1 MAEVKNAF
9 IASKMNKDLDARLVP
24 SGEYRNAINA
34 QISRSEGAD
43 VGALENVLGNQLK
56 VDFSLLVSLPSGTL
70 KTIGTYV
77 DEINNFIY
85 VFLTNYTGSTYST
98 TAKNYIFR
106 YDVLSG
112 NSVKLVEGAFLNF
125 STQNKIYGINVLED
139 FLFFTDNR
147 NQPRKIN
154 TVIAAGYGN
163 PYSSEDTISVA
174 KINPYQPIQL
184 YQKITSSIASGFA
197 APSTGKGVDSYQTTM
212 QNVSD
217 EELPDGSNNPY
228 YDANFVGDTELLDDK
243 FIRFSYRFKFKDGE
257 YSLLAPFTQVAF
269 IPKQDGYF
277 LYDTSDSVNDMN
289 DALQSTVVQ
298 FMENKVDKIQLIIPM
313 PLNEVGASLT
323 MGTIGSSLDIDE
335 IDIIYKESGNLSI
348 QLVDTITSDQLT
360 GNSTF
365 YNYSYNSTKP
375 WKTLPPSELTRVYD
389 KVPVK
394 ALAQEVTSNR
404 IVYGNYQNKHTSPE
418 SLDYNLAATFKSAFA
433 VNTGASEVTN
443 TTSILEYPN
452 STLKQNRN
460 YQVGFVL
467 ADRYGRSSS
476 VILSNADDNIQSG
489 GVNYGG
495 STLYLPYRDASLSGT
510 SGTDAFPGDSLKVI
524 LNSSIGPA
532 DPNPSTNWPGIYN
545 GDKTSSEYNP
555 LGWYSYKIVVKQTE
569 QDYYNVYLPGVIAGQ
584 PKTFEDSTNENQNT
598 LSHAVLLNDNINK
611 VPRDLTEVG
620 PQQKQFRSSVR
631 LFPRVINTDKVPTN
645 NATTPQYTIGEGNK
659 QFQATQKGLTVSTI
673 SNLRDL
679 FDYDPV
685 NPPVPDQFPQFYLYD
700 SNPLIARLSTESKL
714 GEAPDFVTPVAS
726 NKSYESGSAVFGT
739 PFFPSNSDCDDG
751 VVSDTTSYFAS
762 SNTPAFVTGVL
773 GLPIAYPGG
782 TNPFE
787 ANWAGGQTGI
797 DIDGWKLN
805 CTGTGASSNAAGTNK
820 KNWLLFGD
828 DAQIPVGKQVK
839 ITGRRGGINPGIQ
852 QLSVMETDPVDSLI
866 DIYYET
872 TSAGLITD
880 INNVTATD
888 TGAATSLS
896 GFVPVGFNE
905 GIALDASVFNASN
918 GVKALNAANQ
928 VIRTSDTSPS
938 GSNVVVFTMTSVMNN
953 ESTPA
958 NVTSYFSNWT
968 GNQGTGFT
976 VTINQDFLNNVWY
989 GSNVG
994 QRTFIFNFTVS
1005 VNGFSNSTAFSRTLD
1020 LGNINPILCPNGN
1033 AINVN
1038 LSVSASQITN
1048 IVAKNGASPCVANGN
1063 LNSGRD
1069 ITWSVISAI
1078 GANGGSYLNR
1088 FSIASTATNLQ
1099 STATLSRNFGGG
1111 FITQNY
1117 TITARASDPGGS
1129 TDQVVNVT
1137 MGNTPQYVKNHVLTL
1152 ELLGESQGDDFECTI
1167 ISINDSTTT
1176 NNGWYI
1182 FDYEWDTLN
1191 NSNPIL
1197 LDRTNACTGSCS
1209 GFSGEWFFS
1218 STSQA
1223 AALDLWEASKPS
1235 GDYVGSTT
1243 TTVNIGSN
1251 YQFAIV

>member
-1 MAEVKNAF
+1 M
-9 IASKMNKDLDARLVP
+9 
-24 SGEYRNAINA
+24 
-34 QISRSEGAD
+34 
-43 VGALENVLGNQLK
+43 
-56 VDFSLLVSLPSGTL
+56 
-70 KTIGTYV
+70 
-77 DEINNFIY
+77 
-85 VFLTNYTGSTYST
+85 
-98 TAKNYIFR
+98 
-106 YDVLSG
+106 
-112 NSVKLVEGAFLNF
+112 
-125 STQNKIYGINVLED
+125 
-139 FLFFTDNR
+139 
-147 NQPRKIN
+147 
-154 TVIAAGYGN
+154 
-163 PYSSEDTISVA
+163 
-174 KINPYQPIQL
+174 
-184 YQKITSSIASGFA
+184 
-197 APSTGKGVDSYQTTM
+197 
-212 QNVSD
+212 
-217 EELPDGSNNPY
+217 
-228 YDANFVGDTELLDDK
+228 
-243 FIRFSYRFKFKDGE
+243 
-257 YSLLAPFTQVAF
+257 
-269 IPKQDGYF
+269 
-277 LYDTSDSVNDMN
+277 
-289 DALQSTVVQ
+289 
-298 FMENKVDKIQLIIPM
+298 
-313 PLNEVGASLT
+313 
-323 MGTIGSSLDIDE
+323 
-335 IDIIYKESGNLSI
+335 
-348 QLVDTITSDQLT
+348 
-360 GNSTF
+360 
-365 YNYSYNSTKP
+365 
-375 WKTLPPSELTRVYD
+375 YD

-433 VNTGASEVTN
+433 VNTGANEVTN
-443 TTSILEYPN
+443 TTSIVEYPN

-476 VILSNADDNIQSG
+476 VILSNADDNVQSG
-489 GVNYGG
+489 GTNYGG
-495 STLYLPYRDASLSGT
+495 STLYLPYRDASLQT
-510 SGTDAFPGDSLKVI
+510 ETFPGDSLKVI

-584 PKTFEDSTNENQNT
+584 PKTSEDSTNENQNT

-645 NATTPQYTIGEGNK
+645 NAANAQYTVGEGNK

-673 SNLRDL
+673 STLRDL

-714 GEAPDFVTPVAS
+714 GEAPDFVTPS
-726 NKSYESGSAVFGT
+726 GNKSYESGSAIFGT
-739 PFFPSNSDCDDG
+739 PFFPLSTNCNDG
-751 VVSDTTSYFAS
+751 VVDDTTSYFVS
-762 SNTPAFVTGVL
+762 SNQPAFVTGVL
-773 GLPIAYPGG
+773 GLQIAYPGSA
-782 TNPFE
+782 NPFE
-787 ANWAGGQTGI
+787 ANWVGGQTGI
-797 DIDGWKLN
+797 DISGWKLN
-805 CTGTGASSNAAGTNK
+805 CTDSGASSNAAGTNK
-820 KNWLLFGD
+820 KNWLLFDD

-888 TGAATSLS
+888 TGAATALS

-905 GIALDASVFNASN
+905 GIALNASVFNASN

-928 VIRTSDTSPS
+928 VIPTADTTPS
-938 GSNVVVFTMTSVMNN
+938 GSNTVVFAMTSVMNN

-968 GNQGTGFT
+968 GNQATGFT

-1005 VNGFSNSTAFSRTLD
+1005 VNGFNNSTAFSRTID
-1020 LGNINPILCPNGN
+1020 LENINPILCPNGN
-1033 AINVN
+1033 AIDVN

-1048 IVAKNGASPCVANGN
+1048 IVAKNGASPCAANGN

-1069 ITWSVISAI
+1069 ITWSIISAV
-1078 GANGGSYLNR
+1078 GANGNSYVSR

-1099 STATLSRNFGGG
+1099 STATLSRNMGGG

-1129 TDQVVNVT
+1129 TDQVVNIT
-1137 MGNTPQYVKNHVLTL
+1137 MGNTPQAD
-1152 ELLGESQGDDFECTI
+1152 SFECTI
-1167 ISINDSTTT
+1167 ISIDDSTTA

-1182 FDYEWDTLN
+1182 FDYEWDSLN

-1209 GFSGEWFFS
+1209 QFSGEWFFS
-1218 STSQA
+1218 STSQSDV
-1223 AALDLWEASKPS
+1223 LGLWESSKPS
-1235 GDYVGSTT
+1235 GSYAGSTT

>member
-85 VFLTNYTGSTYST
+85 VFLTNHTGSTYST

-184 YQKITSSIASGFA
+184 YQKITSSIASGFTS
-197 APSTGKGVDSYQTTM
+197 PSTNQAVNSYQTTM

-217 EELPDGSNNPY
+217 EKLPDGSNNNPY

-277 LYDTSDSVNDMN
+277 LYDNSDNVNDMN

-323 MGTIGSSLDIDE
+323 TGTIGGSLDIDE

-433 VNTGASEVTN
+433 VNTGANEVTN
-443 TTSILEYPN
+443 TTSIVEYPN

-495 STLYLPYRDASLSGT
+495 STLYLPYRDASLQT
-510 SGTDAFPGDSLKVI
+510 ETFPGDSLKVI

-584 PKTFEDSTNENQNT
+584 PKTSEDNGDENENT
-598 LSHAVLLNDNINK
+598 LSHTVLLNDNINK

-645 NATTPQYTIGEGNK
+645 KATGAQYTIGEGNK

-673 SNLRDL
+673 STLRDL

-700 SNPLIARLSTESKL
+700 SNPLIARLSTEGKL
-714 GEAPDFVTPVAS
+714 GELASFVTPVAL
-726 NKSYESGSAVFGT
+726 NKSYESGSAIFGPYFENAGSLCDNQGT
-739 PFFPSNSDCDDG
+739 ISDI
-751 VVSDTTSYFAS
+751 TSYYVPS
-762 SNTPAFVTGVL
+762 STPAFITSIESLSGN
-773 GLPIAYPGG
+773 YTN
-782 TNPFE
+782 TNPFK
-787 ANWAGGQTGI
+787 ANWAGGPTNI
-797 DIDGWKLN
+797 LVDGWRLN
-805 CTGTGASSNAAGTNK
+805 CTDTGAATNPAGTAP
-820 KNWLLFGD
+820 KNWISFNKNT
-828 DAQIPVGKQVK
+828 QVPVGKRVDIVGQYNN
-839 ITGRRGGINPGIQ
+839 INPGIQ

-888 TGAATSLS
+888 TGAATALS

-905 GIALDASVFNASN
+905 GIALNASVFNASN

-928 VIRTSDTSPS
+928 VIPTADTTPS
-938 GSNVVVFTMTSVMNN
+938 GSNTVVFAMTSVMNN

-1005 VNGFSNSTAFSRTLD
+1005 VNGFNNSTAFSRTLD

-1129 TDQVVNVT
+1129 TDQVVNIT
-1137 MGNTPQYVKNHVLTL
+1137 MGNTPQYVKDHVLTL
-1152 ELLGESQGDDFECTI
+1152 VLQGESQGDDFECTI
-1167 ISINDSTTT
+1167 ISINDSTTA

-1197 LDRTNACTGSCS
+1197 LDRTNACTGNCS
-1209 GFSGEWFFS
+1209 PFSGEWFFS

-1223 AALDLWEASKPS
+1223 AALDLWEASKPNGS
-1235 GDYVGSTT
+1235 YAGSTT

>member
-56 VDFSLLVSLPSGTL
+56 VDFSLLASLPSGTL

-85 VFLTNYTGSTYST
+85 VFLTNHTGSTYSA

-163 PYSSEDTISVA
+163 PYDSEDTISVA

-197 APSTGKGVDSYQTTM
+197 TPSTGRGVDSYQTTM

-217 EELPDGSNNPY
+217 EKLPDDTNNPY
-228 YDANFVGDTELLDDK
+228 YDPNFVGDTELLDDK

-277 LYDTSDSVNDMN
+277 LYDTGDNLNDMN

-323 MGTIGSSLDIDE
+323 TGTISSSLDIDE

-433 VNTGASEVTN
+433 VNTGANEVTN
-443 TTSILEYPN
+443 TTSIVEYPN

-476 VILSNADDNIQSG
+476 VILSNADNNIQSG

-495 STLYLPYRDASLSGT
+495 STLYLPYRDASLQT
-510 SGTDAFPGDSLKVI
+510 ETFPGDSLKVI

-584 PKTFEDSTNENQNT
+584 PKTSEDNGNENENT
-598 LSHAVLLNDNINK
+598 LSHTVLLNDNINK

-620 PQQKQFRSSVR
+620 PQQKQFRSSAR

-645 NATTPQYTIGEGNK
+645 NAAAPQYTIGEGNK

-714 GEAPDFVTPVAS
+714 GELASFVTPVAS
-726 NKSYESGSAVFGT
+726 NKSYESGSAIFGPYFENAGSLCDAQGT
-739 PFFPSNSDCDDG
+739 ISDL
-751 VVSDTTSYFAS
+751 VSYYVAS
-762 SNTPAFVTGVL
+762 SGTAFITSIQ
-773 GLPIAYPGG
+773 GLSGNYTA
-782 TNPFE
+782 TNPFK
-787 ANWAGGQTGI
+787 ANWVGGPTNVI
-797 DIDGWKLN
+797 VDGWRLD
-805 CTGTGASSNAAGTNK
+805 CTLTGAATNPVGTAP
-820 KNWLLFGD
+820 KNWISFD
-828 DAQIPVGKQVK
+828 KSIQVDVGKRVDIVGQYNN
-839 ITGRRGGINPGIQ
+839 INPGIQ

-888 TGAATSLS
+888 TGAATALS
-896 GFVPVGFNE
+896 GFTPVGFNE
-905 GIALDASVFNASN
+905 GIALNASVFNASN

-928 VIRTSDTSPS
+928 VIPTADTTPS
-938 GSNVVVFTMTSVMNN
+938 GSNTVVFAMTSVMNN

-968 GNQGTGFT
+968 GNQATGFT

-1005 VNGFSNSTAFSRTLD
+1005 VNGFNNSTAFSRTID
-1020 LGNINPILCPNGN
+1020 LENINPILCPNGN
-1033 AINVN
+1033 AIDVN

-1069 ITWSVISAI
+1069 ITWSVISAV
-1078 GANGGSYLNR
+1078 GANGNSYVNR

-1099 STATLSRNFGGG
+1099 STATLSRNMGGG

-1137 MGNTPQYVKNHVLTL
+1137 MGNTPQYVKDHVLTL
-1152 ELLGESQGDDFECTI
+1152 KLADESQGDDFECTI
-1167 ISINDSTTT
+1167 ISINDSTTA

-1197 LDRTNACTGSCS
+1197 LDRTNACTGNCS
-1209 GFSGEWFFS
+1209 QFSGEWFFS
-1218 STSQA
+1218 STSQSD
-1223 AALDLWEASKPS
+1223 ALDLWEASKPS
-1235 GDYVGSTT
+1235 GEYMGSTT

>member
-85 VFLTNYTGSTYST
+85 VFLTNHTGSTYST

-112 NSVKLVEGAFLNF
+112 TSVKLVEGAFLNF

-163 PYSSEDTISVA
+163 PYDSEDTISVA

-184 YQKITSSIASGFA
+184 YQKITSSIASEFT
-197 APSTGKGVDSYQTTM
+197 APSTDQAINSYQTTM

-217 EELPDGSNNPY
+217 EKLPDGTSNNPY
-228 YDANFVGDTELLDDK
+228 YDSNFVGDTELLDDK

-277 LYDTSDSVNDMN
+277 LYDASDNINDMN

-323 MGTIGSSLDIDE
+323 TGTISSSLDIDE

-360 GNSTF
+360 GTSTF

-433 VNTGASEVTN
+433 VNTGANEVTN
-443 TTSILEYPN
+443 TTSIVEYPN

-467 ADRYGRSSS
+467 SDRYGRSSS
-476 VILSNADDNIQSG
+476 VILSNADDNVQSG
-489 GVNYGG
+489 GINYGG
-495 STLYLPYRDASLSGT
+495 STLYLPYRDASLQT
-510 SGTDAFPGDSLKVI
+510 ETFPGDSLKVI

-545 GDKTSSEYNP
+545 GDKTSSDYNP

-584 PKTFEDSTNENQNT
+584 PKTSEDNGDENENT
-598 LSHAVLLNDNINK
+598 LSHTVLLNDNINK

-631 LFPRVINTDKVPTN
+631 LFPRVINTNKVPTN
-645 NATTPQYTIGEGNK
+645 NTANTQYTIGEGNK
-659 QFQATQKGLTVSTI
+659 QFQTSQKGLTVSTI

-679 FDYDPV
+679 FDYDPI

-700 SNPLIARLSTESKL
+700 SNPLIARLSTENKL
-714 GEAPDFVTPVAS
+714 GELADFTTPS
-726 NKSYESGSAVFGT
+726 GNKSYEAGSTVFGT
-739 PFFPSNSDCDDG
+739 PFFPLSTNCNDG
-751 VVSDTTSYFAS
+751 VVDDTTSYFAS
-762 SNTPAFVTGVL
+762 SNTPAFVTGTQ
-773 GLPIAYPGG
+773 GLPTTYVS
-782 TNPFE
+782 TNLFE
-787 ANWAGGQTGI
+787 ANWVGGPTGI
-797 DIDGWKLN
+797 NISGWKLD
-805 CTGTGASSNAAGTNK
+805 CTATGASTNPAGTNK
-820 KNWLLFGD
+820 KNW
-828 DAQIPVGKQVK
+828 
-839 ITGRRGGINPGIQ
+839 
-852 QLSVMETDPVDSLI
+852 
-866 DIYYET
+866 
-872 TSAGLITD
+872 
-880 INNVTATD
+880 
-888 TGAATSLS
+888 
-896 GFVPVGFNE
+896 
-905 GIALDASVFNASN
+905 
-918 GVKALNAANQ
+918 
-928 VIRTSDTSPS
+928 
-938 GSNVVVFTMTSVMNN
+938 
-953 ESTPA
+953 
-958 NVTSYFSNWT
+958 
-968 GNQGTGFT
+968 
-976 VTINQDFLNNVWY
+976 
-989 GSNVG
+989 
-994 QRTFIFNFTVS
+994 
-1005 VNGFSNSTAFSRTLD
+1005 
-1020 LGNINPILCPNGN
+1020 
-1033 AINVN
+1033 
-1038 LSVSASQITN
+1038 
-1048 IVAKNGASPCVANGN
+1048 
-1063 LNSGRD
+1063 
-1069 ITWSVISAI
+1069 
-1078 GANGGSYLNR
+1078 
-1088 FSIASTATNLQ
+1088 
-1099 STATLSRNFGGG
+1099 
-1111 FITQNY
+1111 
-1117 TITARASDPGGS
+1117 
-1129 TDQVVNVT
+1129 
-1137 MGNTPQYVKNHVLTL
+1137 
-1152 ELLGESQGDDFECTI
+1152 
-1167 ISINDSTTT
+1167 
-1176 NNGWYI
+1176 
-1182 FDYEWDTLN
+1182 
-1191 NSNPIL
+1191 
-1197 LDRTNACTGSCS
+1197 
-1209 GFSGEWFFS
+1209 
-1218 STSQA
+1218 
-1223 AALDLWEASKPS
+1223 
-1235 GDYVGSTT
+1235 
-1243 TTVNIGSN
+1243 
-1251 YQFAIV
+1251 

>member
-56 VDFSLLVSLPSGTL
+56 VDFSLLASLPSGTL

-85 VFLTNYTGSTYST
+85 VFLTNHTGSTYST
-98 TAKNYIFR
+98 TAKNYIYR

-125 STQNKIYGINVLED
+125 STQSKIYGINVLED

-163 PYSSEDTISVA
+163 PYNSEDTISVA

-184 YQKITSSIASGFA
+184 YQEITSAIASGFA
-197 APSTGKGVDSYQTTM
+197 SPSTGKGVNSYQTTM

-217 EELPDGSNNPY
+217 EKLPDDTNNPY
-228 YDANFVGDTELLDDK
+228 YDPDFVGDTELLDDK

-277 LYDTSDSVNDMN
+277 LYDASDNINDMN
-289 DALQSTVVQ
+289 NALQSTVVQ

-323 MGTIGSSLDIDE
+323 TGTIGGSLDIDE

-360 GNSTF
+360 GTSTF

-433 VNTGASEVTN
+433 VNTGANEVTN
-443 TTSILEYPN
+443 TTSIVEYPN

-476 VILSNADDNIQSG
+476 VILSNADDNVQSG

-495 STLYLPYRDASLSGT
+495 STLYLPYRDASLQTES
-510 SGTDAFPGDSLKVI
+510 FPGDSLKVI

-545 GDKTSSEYNP
+545 GDKTSSDYNP

-584 PKTFEDSTNENQNT
+584 PKTSEDNGDENENT
-598 LSHAVLLNDNINK
+598 LSHTVLLNDNINK

-620 PQQKQFRSSVR
+620 PQQKQFRSSAR

-645 NATTPQYTIGEGNK
+645 NAAAPQYTIGEGNK

-714 GEAPDFVTPVAS
+714 GESAGFVTPVAL
-726 NKSYESGSAVFGT
+726 NKSYESGSAIFGPYFENAGSGCNT
-739 PFFPSNSDCDDG
+739 QGTISDL
-751 VVSDTTSYFAS
+751 TSYYVAS
-762 SNTPAFVTGVL
+762 SGTAFITSIQ
-773 GLPIAYPGG
+773 GLSGNYTG
-782 TNPFE
+782 TNPFK
-787 ANWAGGQTGI
+787 ANWVGGPTNVI
-797 DIDGWKLN
+797 VNGWRLD
-805 CTGTGASSNAAGTNK
+805 CALTGAATNPVGTAP
-820 KNWLLFGD
+820 KNWISFNKSIQVD
-828 DAQIPVGKQVK
+828 VGKRVDIVGQYNN
-839 ITGRRGGINPGIQ
+839 INPGIQ
-852 QLSVMETDPVDSLI
+852 QLSVMETDAVDSLI

-888 TGAATSLS
+888 TGAATALS
-896 GFVPVGFNE
+896 GFTPVGFNE
-905 GIALDASVFNASN
+905 GIALNASVFNASN

-928 VIRTSDTSPS
+928 VIPTADTTPS
-938 GSNVVVFTMTSVMNN
+938 GSNTVAFAMTSVMNN

-968 GNQGTGFT
+968 GNQATGFT

-1005 VNGFSNSTAFSRTLD
+1005 VNGFNNSTAFSRTID
-1020 LGNINPILCPNGN
+1020 LENINPILCPNGN
-1033 AINVN
+1033 AIDVN

-1048 IVAKNGASPCVANGN
+1048 IVAKNGASPCAANGN

-1069 ITWSVISAI
+1069 ITWSIISAV
-1078 GANGGSYLNR
+1078 GANGNSYVNR

-1099 STATLSRNFGGG
+1099 STATLSRNMGGG

-1129 TDQVVNVT
+1129 TDQVVNIT
-1137 MGNTPQYVKNHVLTL
+1137 MGNTPQYVKDHILYRVLQ
-1152 ELLGESQGDDFECTI
+1152 GESQADSFECTI
-1167 ISINDSTTT
+1167 ISIDDSTTA

-1182 FDYEWDTLN
+1182 FDYEWDSLN

-1209 GFSGEWFFS
+1209 QFSGEWFFS
-1218 STSQA
+1218 STSQSDV
-1223 AALDLWEASKPS
+1223 LGLWESSKPS
-1235 GDYVGSTT
+1235 GSYAGSTT

>member
-56 VDFSLLVSLPSGTL
+56 VDFSLLASLPSGTL
-70 KTIGTYV
+70 KTIGAYV

-85 VFLTNYTGSTYST
+85 VFLTNHTGSTYST

-112 NSVKLVEGAFLNF
+112 ASVKLLEGAFLNF

-163 PYSSEDTISVA
+163 PYDSEDTISVA

-228 YDANFVGDTELLDDK
+228 YDPNFVGDTELLDDK

-277 LYDTSDSVNDMN
+277 LYNTSNNVNDMN

-313 PLNEVGASLT
+313 PLNEVGTSLT
-323 MGTIGSSLDIDE
+323 TGTIGSSLDIDE

-433 VNTGASEVTN
+433 VNTGANEVTN
-443 TTSILEYPN
+443 TTSIVEYPN

-495 STLYLPYRDASLSGT
+495 STLYLPYRDASLQT
-510 SGTDAFPGDSLKVI
+510 ETFPGDSLKVI

-584 PKTFEDSTNENQNT
+584 PKTSEDNGDENENT
-598 LSHAVLLNDNINK
+598 LSHTVLLNDNINK

-645 NATTPQYTIGEGNK
+645 NATGTQYTIGEGNK

-700 SNPLIARLSTESKL
+700 SDPLIARLSTESKL
-714 GEAPDFVTPVAS
+714 GELASFVTPVAL
-726 NKSYESGSAVFGT
+726 NKSYESGSAIFGPYFENAGSLCNT
-739 PFFPSNSDCDDG
+739 QGTISD
-751 VVSDTTSYFAS
+751 VTSYYAPY
-762 SNTPAFVTGVL
+762 NTPAFITSIR
-773 GLPIAYPGG
+773 GLSGNYTA
-782 TNPFE
+782 TNPFK
-787 ANWAGGQTGI
+787 ANWVGGPTNIPVSGWRLDCTATGVVGNP
-797 DIDGWKLN
+797 DG
-805 CTGTGASSNAAGTNK
+805 TAP
-820 KNWLLFGD
+820 KNWISFD
-828 DAQIPVGKQVK
+828 QPWNVQVPVGKRVDIVGQYNN
-839 ITGRRGGINPGIQ
+839 INPGIQ

-888 TGAATSLS
+888 TGAATALS

-905 GIALDASVFNASN
+905 GIALNASVFNASN

-928 VIRTSDTSPS
+928 VIPTADTTPS
-938 GSNVVVFTMTSVMNN
+938 GSNTVVFAMTSVMNN

-968 GNQGTGFT
+968 GNQATGFT

-1005 VNGFSNSTAFSRTLD
+1005 VNGFNNSTAFSRTID
-1020 LGNINPILCPNGN
+1020 LENINPILCPNGN
-1033 AINVN
+1033 AIDVN

-1069 ITWSVISAI
+1069 ITWSIISAV
-1078 GANGGSYLNR
+1078 GANGNSYVNR

-1099 STATLSRNFGGG
+1099 STATLSRNMGGG

-1117 TITARASDPGGS
+1117 TITVRASDPGGS
-1129 TDQVVNVT
+1129 TDQVVNIT
-1137 MGNTPQYVKNHVLTL
+1137 MGNTPQYVKDHVLTL
-1152 ELLGESQGDDFECTI
+1152 VLQGESQGDDFECTI
-1167 ISINDSTTT
+1167 ISINDSTTA

-1197 LDRTNACTGSCS
+1197 LDRTNACTGNCS
-1209 GFSGEWFFS
+1209 QFSGEWFFS
-1218 STSQA
+1218 STSQSD
-1223 AALDLWEASKPS
+1223 ALDLWESSKPS
-1235 GDYVGSTT
+1235 GSYAGSTT
-1243 TTVNIGSN
+1243 TTINIGLN

>member
-85 VFLTNYTGSTYST
+85 VFLTNHTGSTYST

-163 PYSSEDTISVA
+163 PYNSEDTISVA

-197 APSTGKGVDSYQTTM
+197 APSTGRGVDSYQTTM

-277 LYDTSDSVNDMN
+277 LYDTQDNINDMN

-323 MGTIGSSLDIDE
+323 MGTISSSLDIDE

-433 VNTGASEVTN
+433 VNTGANEVTN
-443 TTSILEYPN
+443 TTSIVEYPN

-467 ADRYGRSSS
+467 SDRYGRSSS

-584 PKTFEDSTNENQNT
+584 PKTSEDSTNENQNT

-631 LFPRVINTDKVPTN
+631 LFPRVINTNKVPTN
-645 NATTPQYTIGEGNK
+645 NAANAQYTIGEGNK

-673 SNLRDL
+673 STLRDL
-679 FDYDPV
+679 FDYDPSD
-685 NPPVPDQFPQFYLYD
+685 PPVPDQFPQFYLYD

-714 GEAPDFVTPVAS
+714 GEAPDFVTPS
-726 NKSYESGSAVFGT
+726 GNKSYESGSAVFGT
-739 PFFPSNSDCDDG
+739 PFFPSSSNCNDG

-773 GLPIAYPGG
+773 GLPIAYPGS

-797 DIDGWKLN
+797 DIEGWKLD
-805 CTGTGASSNAAGTNK
+805 CTGTGASGNAAGTNK

-888 TGAATSLS
+888 TGAATALS

-905 GIALDASVFNASN
+905 GIALNASVFNASN

-928 VIRTSDTSPS
+928 VIPTADTTPS
-938 GSNVVVFTMTSVMNN
+938 GSNTVVFAMTSVMNN

-1078 GANGGSYLNR
+1078 GANGNSYLNR

-1129 TDQVVNVT
+1129 TDQVVNIT
-1137 MGNTPQYVKNHVLTL
+1137 MGNTPQYVKDHVLTL
-1152 ELLGESQGDDFECTI
+1152 VLQGESQGDDFECTI
-1167 ISINDSTTT
+1167 ISINDSTTA

-1223 AALDLWEASKPS
+1223 AVLDLWEASKPNGS
-1235 GDYVGSTT
+1235 YAGSTT